1 MCSPD
6 DLEGA
11 MKQVDKKLEEEFMQ
25 TMKAQQDAY
34 IDAQRP
40 LISKNVESDEQ
51 ELFRIKKYL
60 SSDDHHN
67 DGVIPGEDELKLK
80 KLVDKGISGA
90 KEFWESFQK
99 DKQEAA
105 EENIYFSV
113 EDTQEESQKTKK

>member
-1 MCSPD
+1 
-6 DLEGA
+6 

-80 KLVDKGISGA
+80 NLVDKGISGA

-113 EDTQEESQKTKK
+113 EDTQEDSQKTKK